1 MISVLIFWCLW
12 WSSQIPDDKEIGY
25 SNVLILYSSCS
36 KRNGRTSEIIRMQ
49 INILTNR
56 CQIWLCSKTKKNW
69 SNVEPKKGIYS
80 EMCQCCWRR
89 FWRCTFAHFEI
100 CHKDGCAIVRHR
112 QWTCRPTIFVD
123 VSTTIYSDTPESG
136 AELESAA
143 PESGAQPLFLL
154 MHQQPIFCEQLQL
167 GTRKLHDPKMQNTTF
182 NKA

>member
-1 MISVLIFWCLW
+1 MKIDGTL
-12 WSSQIPDDKEIGY
+12 SQ
-25 SNVLILYSSCS
+25 
-36 KRNGRTSEIIRMQ
+36 
-49 INILTNR
+49 
-56 CQIWLCSKTKKNW
+56 
-69 SNVEPKKGIYS
+69 KKGIYS

-89 FWRCTFAHFEI
+89 FWRCTTTFAHFEI
-100 CHKDGCAIVRHR
+100 CHRDGCAIVRHR

-123 VSTTIYSDTPESG
+123 VRTTIYSDTPESG

-182 NKA
+182 NKAQEVVTLWCILIRKRIWQNYSLWYSRNLFLKNQKWITDLSYMI